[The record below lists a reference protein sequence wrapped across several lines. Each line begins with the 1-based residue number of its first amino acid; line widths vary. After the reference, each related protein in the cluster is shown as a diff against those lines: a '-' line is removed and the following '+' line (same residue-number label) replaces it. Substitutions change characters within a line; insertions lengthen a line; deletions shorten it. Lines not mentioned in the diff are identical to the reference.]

1 MERTSKRAP
10 SPRKR
15 VARREAAVPTRP
27 AAKAP
32 AFELDRWIES
42 RRELVE
48 AGLAGAVRAMSAPEP
63 LAEAIRYAA
72 LSPGKRLRP
81 VMLLAAAEAVANP
94 KIDERAGGETLY
106 TAALP
111 LACAIEMIHAYSL
124 VHDDLPAMDDDDL
137 RRGRPT
143 VHVAFD
149 EATAILAG
157 DALLTEAFRLVGRA
171 DGLAKARRGDAV
183 AVLAECAGA
192 SGMVGGQVLDLVAEG
207 RFREKL
213 GAPEVDVA
221 KLERVATCKT
231 GALIAAAAALGGI
244 AGGAG
249 DATVRALREYGL
261 KVGLAFQ
268 IVDDL
273 LDEEGSADVVG
284 KATGKDAAKGKV
296 TLPRLLGAKAARK
309 RAMDLRGEAVALV
322 RRFRNDGGAALSGI
336 ADWAVNRT
344 K

>member
-1 MERTSKRAP
+1 MERTSE
-10 SPRKR
+10 RKR
-15 VARREAAVPTRP
+15 RP
-27 AAKAP
+27 ASRPSRPAVKAAP
-32 AFELDRWIES
+32 FELENWIAS
-42 RRELVE
+42 RRALVE
-48 AGLAGAVRAMSAPEP
+48 AGLDGALRAMGAPEP
-63 LAEAIRYAA
+63 LSEAARYAA

-81 VMLLAAAEAVANP
+81 VMVLAAAEAVADP
-94 KIDERAGGETLY
+94 KMNREELY

-111 LACAIEMIHAYSL
+111 LACAVEMIHAYSL

-143 VHVAFD
+143 LHVAFD

-157 DALLTEAFRLVGRA
+157 DALLTEAFRLAGRA
-171 DGLAKARRGDAV
+171 EGLAKARRGDAV

-192 SGMVGGQVLDLVAEG
+192 SGMVGGQMLDLVAEG
-207 RFREKL
+207 RFRTKL
-213 GAPEVDVA
+213 GAPATDLA
-221 KLERVATCKT
+221 KLERLATCKT

-261 KVGLAFQ
+261 KIGLAFQ

-273 LDEEGSADVVG
+273 LDAEGTADVVG

-296 TLPRLLGAKAARK
+296 TFAQILGAKAARK
-309 RAMDLRGEAVALV
+309 RAEDLRGEAVALV
-322 RRFRNDGGAALSGI
+322 RRFRNDGGAALTGI
-336 ADWAVNRT
+336 AEWAVRRT